1 VPAPIVAEV
10 SDTRTR
16 ASNSSSGLS
25 GAPLSWRRSSAPRK
39 GPAITRRDERSMRV
53 KARAVILIDGRLI
66 VAEQRR
72 RGRTEHSLPG
82 GRVNERESVL
92 AALKREVAEETGLDV
107 TPGQLVYVSEIVESV
122 RRHDLELIFLAE
134 PFGVPGLN
142 AFKAID
148 VQGGERLAM
157 NPPILEEIARDLA
170 SGWRETPRWL
180 GNLARSLHPPLG
192 TDGR

>member
-1 VPAPIVAEV
+1 
-10 SDTRTR
+10 
-16 ASNSSSGLS
+16 
-25 GAPLSWRRSSAPRK
+25 
-39 GPAITRRDERSMRV
+39 MRV

-92 AALKREVAEETGLDV
+92 DALKREVAEETGLDV

-142 AFKAID
+142 AFKAVD

-157 NPPILEEIARDLA
+157 NPPILEEIASDLA

-180 GNLARSLHPPLG
+180 GNLGRAGRPSLG
-192 TDGR
+192 TSRS

>member
-1 VPAPIVAEV
+1 
-10 SDTRTR
+10 
-16 ASNSSSGLS
+16 
-25 GAPLSWRRSSAPRK
+25 
-39 GPAITRRDERSMRV
+39 MRV

-72 RGRTEHSLPG
+72 RGRTEHTLPG

-92 AALKREVAEETGLDV
+92 DALKREVAEETGLEV

-142 AFKAID
+142 AFRAID
-148 VQGGERLAM
+148 VQGGERVAM
-157 NPPILEEIARDLA
+157 RPPILEEIARDLA
-170 SGWRETPRWL
+170 TEWRETPRWL
-180 GNLARSLHPPLG
+180 GNLSRTPRPALR
-192 TDGR
+192 TDSG

>member
-1 VPAPIVAEV
+1 
-10 SDTRTR
+10 
-16 ASNSSSGLS
+16 
-25 GAPLSWRRSSAPRK
+25 
-39 GPAITRRDERSMRV
+39 MRV
-53 KARAVILIDGRLI
+53 KARAVIMIDGRLI

-72 RGRTEHSLPG
+72 GGRTEHSLPG

-92 AALKREVAEETGLDV
+92 DALKREVAEETGLDV
-107 TPGQLVYVSEIVESV
+107 APRQLVYVSEIVESV

-142 AFKAID
+142 AFRAID
-148 VQGGERLAM
+148 VPGGERLAI

-180 GNLARSLHPPLG
+180 GNLGRPRRPPLRTG
-192 TDGR
+192 PRST

>member
-1 VPAPIVAEV
+1 
-10 SDTRTR
+10 
-16 ASNSSSGLS
+16 
-25 GAPLSWRRSSAPRK
+25 
-39 GPAITRRDERSMRV
+39 MRV
-53 KARAVILIDGRLI
+53 KARAVIMIDGRLI

-72 RGRTEHSLPG
+72 GGRTEHSLPG

-92 AALKREVAEETGLDV
+92 DALKREVAEETGLDV

-142 AFKAID
+142 TFRAVN

-180 GNLARSLHPPLG
+180 GNLGRPRRPPLRTG
-192 TDGR
+192 LR

>member
-1 VPAPIVAEV
+1 
-10 SDTRTR
+10 
-16 ASNSSSGLS
+16 
-25 GAPLSWRRSSAPRK
+25 
-39 GPAITRRDERSMRV
+39 MRV

-72 RGRTEHSLPG
+72 CGRTEHSLPG

-92 AALKREVAEETGLDV
+92 DALKREVAEETGLEV

-134 PFGVPGLN
+134 SFGVPGLN

-148 VQGGERLAM
+148 IQGGERLAM
-157 NPPILEEIARDLA
+157 NPPILEVGSLLPLHATALGKVLLAPIRASSPTSARA
-170 SGWRETPRWL
+170 GSGATRTRPSPIST
-180 GNLARSLHPPLG
+180 A
-192 TDGR
+192 

>member
-1 VPAPIVAEV
+1 
-10 SDTRTR
+10 
-16 ASNSSSGLS
+16 
-25 GAPLSWRRSSAPRK
+25 
-39 GPAITRRDERSMRV
+39 MRV

-72 RGRTEHSLPG
+72 GGRIEHSLPG

-107 TPGQLVYVSEIVESV
+107 TPGQLIYISEIVESV
-122 RRHDLELIFLAE
+122 RKHDLELIFLAE

-148 VQGGERLAM
+148 VQAGERLAI
-157 NPPILEEIARDLA
+157 NPPILDEIARDL
-170 SGWRETPRWL
+170 STGWRETPRWL
-180 GNLARSLHPPLG
+180 GNLGRLLRPPLE
-192 TDGR
+192 TDVR

>member
-1 VPAPIVAEV
+1 
-10 SDTRTR
+10 
-16 ASNSSSGLS
+16 
-25 GAPLSWRRSSAPRK
+25 
-39 GPAITRRDERSMRV
+39 MRV

-92 AALKREVAEETGLDV
+92 DALKREVAEETGLEV

-134 PFGVPGLN
+134 PCGVPGLN

-180 GNLARSLHPPLG
+180 GNLGRAGRPSLG
-192 TDGR
+192 TGLR

>member
-1 VPAPIVAEV
+1 
-10 SDTRTR
+10 
-16 ASNSSSGLS
+16 
-25 GAPLSWRRSSAPRK
+25 
-39 GPAITRRDERSMRV
+39 MRV

-192 TDGR
+192 TDVR